1 MGPLRTELKFMDIRI
16 DSLNKTVH
24 KRLNKAL
31 GFVVLYFCVTTLVT
45 VSSLILMSEFEEF
58 YDHEDE

>member
-24 KRLNKAL
+24 YKRLNKAL
-31 GFVVLYFCVTTLVT
+31 GFVFLCDRTLVS

-58 YDHEDE
+58 CDHEDE